1 MKQKFIAVGA
11 VAAIALMATFGM
23 KEKTEETAPP
33 TKAEGRNS
41 FAITDVRAFDGER
54 VIEKATVV
62 VRGGKITAI
71 GRQVEAPE
79 GLTKV
84 DGTGKTLLPGLIDA
98 HTHTYGDALVDSL
111 RFGVTTNLEMFTD
124 PSLFQEEKPQRENRK
139 FTNKADM
146 FSAGMLATIE
156 GGHGTEYPVKVET
169 LSAPEE
175 ADGWVER
182 RVAEGSDYIK
192 LIYMPYQPVF
202 PSLDKATAA
211 ALIEAAHKRGLL
223 AVTHVFSMKG
233 AEDMLEVGTD
243 GLVHVFADKVVTPE
257 FAKRAAD
264 AGMFVIPTTTVIGA
278 IGAEG
283 TGKVLVKDKAIEPFL
298 TEEQKIN
305 LNGSFG
311 QEIPGFNIEYAIENV
326 RRLHEAGVVILAG
339 TDAPNMG
346 TTHGASL
353 HQELG
358 FLVDAGMTPIEALK
372 ATTSSVAKH
381 FRLEGRGV
389 LKEGATADMLLVNGN
404 PFENI
409 ASTKDIALVYKNG
422 FVISRT
428 PKKSGL
434 ETKTDLPSN
443 LMDFSEGLVLKAGF
457 KWVATDDSM
466 IGGKSEAA
474 IKREGEGIR
483 VDGSINPGFAYPWSG
498 AMLSFSEAFN
508 QPYDF
513 TSKTKI
519 SFQIR
524 GAEGIYRAMLF
535 RPAGAGIPPMQAF
548 KVTGEWQ
555 TVELDIKAFRDI
567 NLSKIAGLSIVAG
580 KEGSFWI
587 EVKDMQIN

>member
-1 MKQKFIAVGA
+1 MTQKLLAFGA
-11 VAAIALMATFGM
+11 VAAIALLAMFGV
-23 KEKTEETAPP
+23 KDKTEETASRK
-33 TKAEGRNS
+33 TDNRNN
-41 FAITDVRAFDGER
+41 FAITDVRVFDGEN
-54 VIEKATVV
+54 IIKGGTVV
-62 VRGGKITAI
+62 VKDGMIAAVGTGAKVPAGFT
-71 GRQVEAPE
+71 E
-79 GLTKV
+79 V
-84 DGTGKTLLPGLIDA
+84 DGAGKTLLPGLIDA
-98 HTHTYGDALVDSL
+98 HTHTYGSALNDSL
-111 RFGVTTNLEMFTD
+111 RFGVTTNLDMFTD
-124 PSLFQEEKPQRENRK
+124 PSLFQAEKPQRESGN
-139 FTNKADM
+139 FTTKADM

-169 LSAPEE
+169 LSTPEE
-175 ADGWVER
+175 ADSWVER

-192 LIYMPYQPVF
+192 LVYMPYQPVF

-211 ALIEAAHKRGLL
+211 ALIDAAHKRGLL

-233 AEDMLEVGTD
+233 AEDMLDAGTD
-243 GLVHVFADKVVTPE
+243 GLVHVFADRLVTPE

-264 AGMFVIPTTTVIGA
+264 AGMFVIPTATVIGA

-283 TGKVLVKDKAIEPFL
+283 TGKILVKDKAIEPFL

-305 LNGSFG
+305 LSGSFG
-311 QEIPGFNIEYAIENV
+311 QEIPGFKLEYAIENV

-358 FLVDAGMTPIEALK
+358 LLADAGMTPVEVLK
-372 ATTSSVAKH
+372 AVTSATAKQ

-389 LKEGATADMLLVNGN
+389 LKEGVRADMLLVNGN
-404 PFENI
+404 PFEDI
-409 ASTKDIALVYKNG
+409 AATKDIALVYKNG
-422 FVISRT
+422 FVISRE

-434 ETKTDLPSN
+434 ETKTDLPSS
-443 LMDFSEGLVLKAGF
+443 LMDFSEGLLLKAGF

-474 IKREGEGIR
+474 IKREDEGIR

-498 AMLSFSEAFN
+498 AMLAFSEAFN

-513 TSKTKI
+513 TSKAKI

-524 GAEGIYRAMLF
+524 GSEGTYRTMLF
-535 RPAGAGIPPMQAF
+535 RPAGAGIPSMQPF
-548 KVTGEWQ
+548 NVTGEWQ
-555 TVELDIKAFRDI
+555 TVELDIKGFRNI
-567 NLSKIAGLSIVAG
+567 NLAKIAGLSIVAG

-587 EVKDMQIN
+587 EVKEMQIN